1 VTEAIFLSASV
12 PDPKQS
18 PRYASTADS
27 VAITAAVGA
36 LVYVTLGR
44 RMLVWGG
51 HPAITPMIW
60 VVAESIGV
68 DYGKW
73 VKLYQS
79 RYFKDDFPEDNE
91 RFQNVRFTDAVND
104 DRADSLRLMRER
116 MFQEQNFEAAVF
128 IGGMEGI
135 VEEFDL
141 FTKFQPDAQILPIAS
156 TGAAAIELA
165 DRLKSPPKGDLQ
177 DDLDYVSLFHRRL
190 RIVPRELRY
199 DRPSNQPQKREDRL
213 WVAPPKNGGS
223 DGSNSAL

>member
-1 VTEAIFLSASV
+1 V
-12 PDPKQS
+12 
-18 PRYASTADS
+18 
-27 VAITAAVGA
+27 ITAAVGA

-156 TGAAAIELA
+156 TGGAAIELA